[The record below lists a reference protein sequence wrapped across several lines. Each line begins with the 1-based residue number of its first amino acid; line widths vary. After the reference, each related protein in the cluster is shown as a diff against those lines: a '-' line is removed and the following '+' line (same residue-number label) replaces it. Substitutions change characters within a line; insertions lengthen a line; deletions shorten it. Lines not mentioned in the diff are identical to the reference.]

1 MALVLSIGFLTGVIV
16 IADLILA
23 FRGDWTRIV
32 RITLGAATYV
42 GVLGVILKSTGLL
55 GAPPARLPVWMFWA
69 AGAAGGLM
77 SSLARPE
84 FSLTVLVGSTILAPL
99 LLATFHW
106 FSLRTWSR
114 ISGRATSTT
123 SAGRAGE

>member
-1 MALVLSIGFLTGVIV
+1 MILSIGLLTGVIV
-16 IADLILA
+16 IGDLVLA

-32 RITLGAATYV
+32 RVTLGGATYV
-42 GVLGVILKSTGLL
+42 GVLGVILKSTGRL
-55 GAPPARLPVWMFWA
+55 GAPPARLPLWMFWT

-77 SSLARPE
+77 SGLARPE
-84 FSLTVLVGSTILAPL
+84 FSLWVVAASTILAPL

-114 ISGRATSTT
+114 VKGRVTSPTA
-123 SAGRAGE
+123 AGRKSE

>member
-1 MALVLSIGFLTGVIV
+1 MRVELIVSIALLSAVV
-16 IADLILA
+16 MIADLTLA
-23 FRGDWTRIV
+23 FLGDWTRIV
-32 RITLGAATYV
+32 RVTLGAATYV
-42 GVLGVILKSTGLL
+42 AVLGSILKTTGRL

-84 FSLTVLVGSTILAPL
+84 FSWSVVLLSTVLAPL

-114 ISGRATSTT
+114 IQRGRMQ
-123 SAGRAGE
+123 RD